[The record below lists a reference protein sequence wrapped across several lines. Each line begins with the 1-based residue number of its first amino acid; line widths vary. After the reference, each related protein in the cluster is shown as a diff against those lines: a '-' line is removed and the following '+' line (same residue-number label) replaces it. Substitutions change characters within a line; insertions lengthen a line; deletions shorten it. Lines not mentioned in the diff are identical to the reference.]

1 MTSPQRWDIFCSV
14 VDNYGDAGVAWRL
27 ARQLVTEYRRD
38 VRLFVDAVPVLAR
51 IAPQVDP
58 SRERQSA
65 GGVDIVRW
73 HGPDAPLPQAAPGD
87 VVIEAF
93 GCGLPSSYL
102 DAMIALAAQPVWI
115 NLEYLSAESW
125 IESSHGLVS
134 RHPRLPLRRHFY
146 FPGFTPQS
154 GGLLREAGLLAR
166 RDAFQ
171 KDPAARAAFW
181 RALGIAPAQ
190 DALAVSLFCYPN
202 RHLPALLDTWSDGD
216 QPVCCIVPE
225 GVAAGEIDRWTGGA
239 VPHAGQV
246 LTRGRLSLAG
256 IPFVAQDHYDQLLW
270 ACDVNFVRGED
281 SLVRAIW
288 AARPLIWQPYP
299 QPENAQLA
307 KLDAFLVR
315 CTSGMTS
322 ASAATW
328 SALHRD
334 WNDPIDGKGSVAGAW
349 AALAGEWSALAR
361 HAHRWAAELAAQPD
375 LVARLV
381 RMVESLV

>member
-1 MTSPQRWDIFCSV
+1 
-14 VDNYGDAGVAWRL
+14 
-27 ARQLVTEYRRD
+27 
-38 VRLFVDAVPVLAR
+38 
-51 IAPQVDP
+51 
-58 SRERQSA
+58 
-65 GGVDIVRW
+65 
-73 HGPDAPLPQAAPGD
+73 
-87 VVIEAF
+87 
-93 GCGLPSSYL
+93 
-102 DAMIALAAQPVWI
+102 
-115 NLEYLSAESW
+115 
-125 IESSHGLVS
+125 
-134 RHPRLPLRRHFY
+134 LRRHFY

-190 DALAVSLFCYPN
+190 DAPAVSLFCYPN

-307 KLDAFLVR
+307 KLDAFLAR

-381 RMVESLV
+381 RMVESLI